1 MASKLPEH
9 VVSHNLKRADKVREA
24 FDKLYHTEKGCKE
37 YEKDFLIGYS
47 RRSPN
52 NNRIDHTIDS
62 LEGII
67 KLLKEAKEL

>member
-1 MASKLPEH
+1 MASPLPKH
-9 VVSHNLKRADKVREA
+9 VVSHNVKRADKVREA
-24 FDKLYHTEKGCKE
+24 YDKLYHIERGCKE
-37 YEKDFLIGYS
+37 YEEDHLIGYS

-62 LEGII
+62 LEGVI